1 MFELTPLNIMLMVG
15 VFAVVAITFVICI
28 RRELK

>member
-1 MFELTPLNIMLMVG
+1 MFELTPLSLMIMAGAFVL
-15 VFAVVAITFVICI
+15 VAITFVVCI